1 MELYS
6 RRRCRKQCWP
16 KWSAVLFNKVPKYLV
31 QQMHGTVTNMF
42 DYWTDQVVVHLPLPN
57 MRFVLS
63 ASLDGEVSLNQFYS
77 ISPLTA
83 KRLFSLLYDDELLM
97 TNLCQTNGSRG
108 TLSTWWCLSRGKPY
122 TTPQHRGFL
131 EGACLVSPHYRFYLD
146 LTAVDRDKSGGILL

>member
-1 MELYS
+1 
-6 RRRCRKQCWP
+6 
-16 KWSAVLFNKVPKYLV
+16 
-31 QQMHGTVTNMF
+31 MHGTVTNMF

-108 TLSTWWCLSRGKPY
+108 TLSTW
-122 TTPQHRGFL
+122 
-131 EGACLVSPHYRFYLD
+131 
-146 LTAVDRDKSGGILL
+146 